1 MKRKVGM
8 VLLSM
13 FLCLVMGFQSMEKVQ
28 ASVNYEACPYCGTRV
43 DRGEKTK
50 VLNMTHLG
58 KCGTHIDCDIY
69 EITYGSFSTISC
81 ETVGC
86 SGYDKEIEL
95 LYSWKNEKAHVTQH

>member
-1 MKRKVGM
+1 MKGKVGM

-28 ASVNYEACPYCGTRV
+28 ASVNYEACPFCGTRV

-50 VLNMTHLG
+50 VLSMTYLY
-58 KCGTHIDCDIY
+58 KCETHKDCDIY
-69 EITYGSFSTISC
+69 EIIYGSFSTISC

-86 SGYDKEIEL
+86 SGYDKEGTL
-95 LYSWKNEKAHVTQH
+95 LRSWKNSEAHVSQH

>member
-28 ASVNYEACPYCGTRV
+28 ASVNYEACPFCGTRV

-50 VLNMTHLG
+50 VLSMTYLY
-58 KCGTHIDCDIY
+58 KCTTHKDCDIY

-81 ETVGC
+81 ETAGC
-86 SGYDKEIEL
+86 IGYDKEIAPL
-95 LYSWKNEKAHVTQH
+95 RSWTNQAHVTQH